1 MSTKNHDE
9 IAGLIEERAP
19 TITMIELAD
28 RRAQSLAGN
37 VVPLRASGRRPPIRV
52 AAVLGA
58 AAVVAAVVVAGA
70 FQLSGG
76 QVRPQAVGS
85 GPQHRVGRHQPVEVK
100 LTAARVHQIARA
112 SGVALATQ
120 GHVIVHN
127 TDVLGP
133 YPDGAGTMD
142 ITFSHQNFNIV
153 YSQPGTSTSI
163 ERVVGGRIFLFGYP
177 PPGQPLQWYMSTT
190 QTSGGQAVPDPR
202 SLLAALQPTAGFVD
216 SARGD
221 RRSSGRSPARDGSHW
236 AGPGSA
242 VTRRLRRPA
251 AERARCLGGQQRGY
265 QADGTALPGHISAE
279 RPDRGQYHHDQ
290 VP

>member
-100 LTAARVHQIARA
+100 LTAVRVHQIARA

-153 YSQPGTSTSI
+153 YSQPGTTTSI

-216 SARGD
+216 L
-221 RRSSGRSPARDGSHW
+221 
-236 AGPGSA
+236 GPG
-242 VTRRLRRPA
+242 
-251 AERARCLGGQQRGY
+251 
-265 QADGTALPGHISAE
+265 
-279 RPDRGQYHHDQ
+279 
-290 VP
+290 